1 MAITG
6 LDRYSSGLH
15 KAQGRRR
22 DAVPVVRCPRFSGCH
37 GSVYGANDCGAK
49 RVTDFKMNILEA
61 CCRARRGAQYR
72 RKGGQG

>member
-37 GSVYGANDCGAK
+37 GSGGLVDKIK
-49 RVTDFKMNILEA
+49 RLSPAALPQFQRV
-61 CCRARRGAQYR
+61 RA
-72 RKGGQG
+72 